1 MSNLPRIAHNK
12 TVVITGASAGI
23 GRAMAFEFAR
33 RGYHL
38 GLTARRLDVLTA
50 LREEILATCG
60 DSTRTIAI
68 SALDVDQTETV
79 EPVLQA
85 LFARLGGIDI
95 MVVNA
100 GVNAMTSVG
109 KGDILKQKQLIM
121 TNVIGAMASVDAAA
135 AHFIARGAG
144 QIVGISSLAAVKGIP
159 KQAVYCASK
168 AGFSMYLEAARI
180 ELKRKNISVTT
191 IMPGFV
197 ITDIMP
203 HIEKYPFAVS
213 AEQAARETVTLI
225 ENKKAVGIV
234 PGYPWRLLRP
244 FMRLIPDSLWRKLV

>member
-1 MSNLPRIAHNK
+1 MSANTITVSKK

-38 GLTARRLDVLTA
+38 GLTARRLDVLET
-50 LREEILATCG
+50 LRAEILADCG
-60 DSTRTIAI
+60 DAGRSIAI
-68 SALDVDQTETV
+68 AALDVDQTESV
-79 EPVLQA
+79 EPVLQT

-109 KGDILKQKQLIM
+109 KSDVYKEKQLIL
-121 TNVIGAMASVDAAA
+121 TNLIGAIATVDVAA

-144 QIVGISSLAAVKGIP
+144 QIVGISSLAAVNGIP
-159 KQAVYCASK
+159 KQAAYCASK

-180 ELKRKNISVTT
+180 ELKRKHVHVTT

-213 AEQAARETVTLI
+213 AQQAASEIVTLV
-225 ENKKAVGIV
+225 EKKKTLGIV
-234 PGYPWRLLRP
+234 PGYPWKLLRP
-244 FMRLIPDSLWRKLV
+244 LMRLIPDSLWRKLT